1 MENPNT
7 VNECLDWD
15 STIEED
21 GQQIIILP
29 EGDYNFLVTSFER
42 GSFPGGNKIP
52 ACNKATITVQ
62 VNAPEGLATVKFD
75 LFLHRSVEWKLSS
88 FFRCIGQKKAG
99 EKMVMNWGSVIG
111 SVGRAHFKPRTY
123 TTANGEVREAND
135 LDKFIDYD
143 EKFFSEQD
151 QLPF

>member
-1 MENPNT
+1 MENTNIN
-7 VNECLDWD
+7 NECLDWD

-21 GQQIIILP
+21 GQQIIVLE

-62 VNAPEGLATVKFD
+62 VNSPKGLATVKFD

-88 FFRCIGQKKAG
+88 FFRCIGQKKVG
-99 EKMVMNWGSVIG
+99 EKLVMNWGDVIG

-123 TTANGEVREAND
+123 TNTNGEVRETND
-135 LDKFIDYD
+135 LDRFIDYD
-143 EKFFSEQD
+143 ESFFSEQD

>member
-1 MENPNT
+1 MENQNIN
-7 VNECLDWD
+7 NECLDWD

-62 VNAPEGLATVKFD
+62 VNATEGLATVKFD

-123 TTANGEVREAND
+123 TNGNGEVREAND